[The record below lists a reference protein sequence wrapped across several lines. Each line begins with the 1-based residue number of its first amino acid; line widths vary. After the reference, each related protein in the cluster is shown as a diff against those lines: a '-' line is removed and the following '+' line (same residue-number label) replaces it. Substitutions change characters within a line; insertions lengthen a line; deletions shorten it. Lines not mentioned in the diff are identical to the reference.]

1 MEIQIS
7 EKLLKAGEIA
17 AILQVS
23 KSQAYRLL
31 ESEIPCV
38 RFGSAT
44 VRVRLSDFQNYIEA
58 HIDIHSERHG
68 EVRQAKE
75 GSTGE

>member
-44 VRVRLSDFQNYIEA
+44 VRVRFSDFQKYIEA
-58 HIDIHSERHG
+58 HIDLHSECQG
-68 EVRQAKE
+68 EVTQSVQ
-75 GSTGE
+75 GSAGE

>member
-1 MEIQIS
+1 MENQTN
-7 EKLLKAGEIA
+7 ERLLKAGEIA

-44 VRVRLSDFQNYIEA
+44 VRVRFSDFQKYIEA
-58 HIDIHSERHG
+58 HIDLHSESQEKVMQTVQESAG
-68 EVRQAKE
+68 D
-75 GSTGE
+75 